1 MSHQESV
8 KDKININSKREN
20 KDEINVNN
28 HENQIKIIKRTLE
41 NNTHV
46 VIEDT
51 KLKNITSWRKS
62 QTKFLQNLIFNILSL
77 GILHIISLHYPKLYL
92 KLYCN
97 PWPPKECDFF
107 LVENIYGQFTL
118 CEKIHKK
125 SKNIHMSFNSDATK
139 DNMTSPSLIHFNN
152 KVEHYLTK
160 NLTYSFKYKS
170 MIYEYNEET
179 SEVIPVYMN
188 LSKMT
193 NKGIFNFFN
202 EGLSTD
208 NLIKKFKDRYGKNEC
223 RINLGLSF
231 FYFKRVEAM
240 YLILIL
246 IIETINVFFKD
257 LVSFIIFLGIILT
270 LFFLEYI
277 VTKQIIYDKYEKE
290 YTLDG
295 EKNKLRVKRKNK
307 YMNGTDLFFEI
318 KNCDLLPGDIIYLK
332 SKDLV
337 PCDCLI
343 LEGDCIVNES
353 HLTGSLDILKK
364 TSLENNN
371 ELFNYQL
378 NKINILY
385 HGMKIVKTISKLN
398 EGYISV
404 LCINTGSNTYKANQ
418 YSNILYL
425 LERKLDYRKTYEIL
439 GEGRVKIV
447 YMIISIVLFSA
458 LLGVIFIFSLGVS
471 LDFHNPEIVKLFY
484 LISIRI
490 IFKSFM
496 PVYFITNSIIY
507 FMGIFHLKNE
517 NIFCFEKSKL
527 ISPSRIDTIFF
538 SKTGILC
545 ENNFEINGYHPI
557 YINPHRANSIS
568 YRTYKVNQYKELNSQ
583 LLKYYKGYL
592 YKSRNDPF
600 NQDFNLRHA
609 LRVERNQLIMD
620 RVSKES
626 CECTTIF
633 LECLLSC
640 NNIEKYNTE
649 IFGNSIEIDIFKNMN
664 WDIKSYRFN
673 TNNISDKS
681 DSSIY
686 SNSYS
691 YMSQSIGENKK
702 YYYDDKFN
710 LIDKN
715 INDIYP
721 NNYYKITESI
731 KNESEM
737 QKKPVITR
745 LNSKFYLEQMK
756 KKSSTNSNIS
766 EFSITPNSPNFI
778 KKNISDSHII
788 SYKLR
793 IYKRFIKNG
802 TLTSSAI
809 VYNFITKELRFM
821 TKGIPEEILDKCDK
835 STIPDNFDN
844 VISIYRRQGFILIIC
859 ACKIIDI
866 DEYKDTNSIDDYMSN
881 LTFCGFVTL
890 KNKLKNEIINSIRDL
905 RQFNCNLIISSGDNI
920 FNCLPIGFDSS
931 IIENKNIF
939 AFDKEEKKNR
949 IMISKIYSTKKVN
962 DLEEENDKKT
972 SNTSSYDKLSKQTLT
987 NRIPSSPFTKP
998 KETLML
1004 RYVGGAFYTK
1014 ARKET
1019 TKNSED
1025 ISRKQTDDD
1034 NEETNTENKKLTPN
1048 KNMRGKSFHKKYL
1061 EAKSPL
1067 ENKKTRDKEVFQRN
1081 KNHSN
1086 IRNTRKEYN
1095 RSSKITPLNLA
1106 KNRYKTD
1113 NKDGTDSNTNRKFI
1127 ELKNNKTIINL
1138 EKLSYYPGIFEEHED
1153 LTNNCIYCISGRA
1166 FNFLYK
1172 NKEKKHC
1179 KLLLEKVHKYCK
1191 IFYNMSSLDKSQAID
1206 YYREYPESCVCTIGK
1221 YQNDY
1226 DAIMTSN
1233 VGINLSPPKNTNTI
1247 LCHFFAGE
1255 SNILSIK
1262 KIIRE
1267 GRTINENILL
1277 LKITSFFYTLILN
1290 SYILCCFMME
1300 IEVING
1306 QLNLLEL
1313 CFLILSV
1320 TAFTVQYDT
1329 STNSNPLIQNR
1340 KLYIYHYAAQ
1350 IIGMSLFKVASVYML
1365 REFYIDNDLLE
1376 KRHVYK
1382 IFITYYFILCIEQC
1396 FSTFFVFNYIS
1407 FYRKN
1412 PLSNITFIFF
1422 NLMLFIYFIILISLN
1437 SSNYKY
1443 DFFGITDFE
1452 FNDDLIDSF
1461 DDRNR
1466 LKCFRVCALD
1476 FCASFIYSR
1485 IIYLIFDKLA
1495 KKFSQ
1500 NL

>member
-1 MSHQESV
+1 MSNQESV
-8 KDKININSKREN
+8 KDKININSKKGN
-20 KDEINVNN
+20 KDEINLDNQ
-28 HENQIKIIKRTLE
+28 ENQIKLIKRTLE

-139 DNMTSPSLIHFNN
+139 DNMTSPSLINYNN
-152 KVEHYLTK
+152 KIEHYLTR

-170 MIYEYNEET
+170 MTYEYNEET

-193 NKGIFNFFN
+193 NRGIFNFFN
-202 EGLSTD
+202 EGLSND
-208 NLIKKFKDRYGKNEC
+208 NLFKKFKDRYGKNEYC
-223 RINLGLSF
+223 VNLGLSF
-231 FYFKRVEAM
+231 FYFKRIEAM
-240 YLILIL
+240 YLIIIL
-246 IIETINVFFKD
+246 IIESINIFFKD
-257 LVSFIIFLGIILT
+257 FVSFFIFLGIILI
-270 LFFLEYI
+270 LFLLEYI
-277 VTKQIIYDKYEKE
+277 ITKQVIYDQYEKE

-295 EKNKLRVKRKNK
+295 EKNKLRVKRKAK
-307 YMNGTDLFFEI
+307 YMNSSDLFFEI
-318 KNCDLLPGDIIYLK
+318 KNCDLLPGDIIFLK

-343 LEGDCIVNES
+343 LEGDCVVNES
-353 HLTGSLDILKK
+353 HLTGSLDVIKK

-371 ELFNYQL
+371 ELFNYKL
-378 NKINILY
+378 SKINILY

-404 LCINTGSNTYKANQ
+404 LCINTGPNTYKANQ

-447 YMIISIVLFSA
+447 YMIIGIVVFST
-458 LLGVIFIFSLGVS
+458 LLGIIFIFSLGVS
-471 LDFHNPEIVKLFY
+471 LDFKNPEIVKLFY
-484 LISIRI
+484 LISVRI

-507 FMGIFHLKNE
+507 FMGIFHLKHE

-527 ISPSRIDTIFF
+527 ITPSRIDTIFF

-568 YRTYKVNQYKELNSQ
+568 YRTYKENQYKEMNSQ

-592 YKSRNDPF
+592 DKRRNEPF
-600 NQDFNLRHA
+600 SQDFNLRHA

-620 RVSKES
+620 KMSKES

-664 WDIKSYRFN
+664 WDMKSFRFN
-673 TNNISDKS
+673 NNNIIDKS
-681 DSSIY
+681 DGSSY
-686 SNSYS
+686 SNSFS
-691 YMSQSIGENKK
+691 YLTQSIGESKK
-702 YYYDDKFN
+702 YYYDEKFN

-731 KNESEM
+731 KNESEIQM
-737 QKKPVITR
+737 KPVITR

-756 KKSSTNSNIS
+756 KKGSTNSNIS
-766 EFSITPNSPNFI
+766 EFSVIPNSTNFI

-844 VISIYRRQGFILIIC
+844 VISIYRRQGFILVIC

-866 DEYKDTNSIDDYMSN
+866 DEYKDSNPIDDYMNN

-890 KNKLKNEIINSIRDL
+890 KNKLKMEIINSIRDL

-939 AFDKEEKKNR
+939 SFDKEEKKNR
-949 IMISKIYSTKKVN
+949 IIITKLYSNKKVN
-962 DLEEENDKKT
+962 EIEDENDKKT
-972 SNTSSYDKLSKQTLT
+972 SSTSFDKLSKQTIT
-987 NRIPSSPFTKP
+987 NKIPSSPFTKP
-998 KETLML
+998 KETVML
-1004 RYVGGAFYTK
+1004 RFIGNNAYSR

-1019 TKNSED
+1019 AKNSDD

-1034 NEETNTENKKLTPN
+1034 NEEKETNTENRKLTPN
-1048 KNMRGKSFHKKYL
+1048 KNLRGKSFHKKYV
-1061 EAKSPL
+1061 ESKSPL
-1067 ENKKTRDKEVFQRN
+1067 ENNKTREKEMIQRN
-1081 KNHSN
+1081 HPHT
-1086 IRNTRKEYN
+1086 NTRNPRREFN
-1095 RSSKITPLNLA
+1095 RSSNITPLNLT

-1113 NKDGTDSNTNRKFI
+1113 NKDGTESNTNRKFI
-1127 ELKNNKTIINL
+1127 ELKNNKTITNF
-1138 EKLSYYPGIFEEHED
+1138 EKLFYYPGIFEEHED
-1153 LTNNCIYCISGRA
+1153 LINNCIYCISGRA

-1179 KLLLEKVHKYCK
+1179 KVLLDKMHKYCK
-1191 IFYNMSSLDKSQAID
+1191 IFYNMSSLDKSQVID
-1206 YYREYPESCVCTIGK
+1206 YYREYPDSCICSIGK

-1233 VGINLSPPKNTNTI
+1233 VGINLSPPKNQNTI
-1247 LCHFFAGE
+1247 LCHFFSCD

-1320 TAFTVQYDT
+1320 TAFTVQYDAN
-1329 STNSNPLIQNR
+1329 TNSNPLIQNR
-1340 KLYIYHYAAQ
+1340 KLYICHYTAQ
-1350 IIGMSLFKVASVYML
+1350 IFGVVLFKISSVYML
-1365 REFYIDNDLLE
+1365 RAFYIDNDLLP
-1376 KRHVYK
+1376 KRNVYK

-1396 FSTFFVFNYIS
+1396 FSTFFVINYIS
-1407 FYRKN
+1407 FYRKH
-1412 PLSNITFIFF
+1412 PLSNLTFILF
-1422 NLMLFIYFIILISLN
+1422 NLILFIYFIFLITLN
-1437 SSNYKY
+1437 SSNFKL
-1443 DFFGITDFE
+1443 DIFEITDFE
-1452 FNDDLIDSF
+1452 FNEDLIDSF

-1466 LKCFRVCALD
+1466 LKCFRVCAFD

-1485 IIYLIFDKLA
+1485 IVYLIFDKLA
-1495 KKFSQ
+1495 KK
-1500 NL
+1500 NT

>member
-1 MSHQESV
+1 MSNQESV

-20 KDEINVNN
+20 KDEINVDNQ
-28 HENQIKIIKRTLE
+28 ENQIKLIKRTLE

-62 QTKFLQNLIFNILSL
+62 QTKFLQNLIFNILSF

-125 SKNIHMSFNSDATK
+125 SKNTHMSFISDATK
-139 DNMTSPSLIHFNN
+139 DNMTSPSLINFNN
-152 KVEHYLTK
+152 KIEHYLTK

-170 MIYEYNEET
+170 MTYEYNEET

-193 NKGIFNFFN
+193 HKGIFNFFN
-202 EGLSTD
+202 DGLSTD
-208 NLIKKFKDRYGKNEC
+208 ILVKKIRDRYGKNEYY
-223 RINLGLSF
+223 INLGLSF
-231 FYFKRVEAM
+231 FYFKRIEAM

-246 IIETINVFFKD
+246 IIELINLFFKD
-257 LVSFIIFLGIILT
+257 FVSFSIFFGIIT
-270 LFFLEYI
+270 VLFLLEYI
-277 VTKQIIYDKYEKE
+277 VTKQIIYDQYEKE

-307 YMNGTDLFFEI
+307 YMNSSDLFFEI

-353 HLTGSLDILKK
+353 HLTGSLDVIKK

-371 ELFNYQL
+371 ELFNYKL
-378 NKINILY
+378 SKINILY

-398 EGYISV
+398 EGYITV
-404 LCINTGSNTYKANQ
+404 LCINTGPNTYKANQ

-447 YMIISIVLFSA
+447 YMIIGIVIFST
-458 LLGVIFIFSLGVS
+458 LLGVIFIFSLGVN
-471 LDFHNPEIVKLFY
+471 LDFKNPELVKLFY
-484 LISIRI
+484 LILIRI

-568 YRTYKVNQYKELNSQ
+568 YRTYKENQYKEMNSQ

-592 YKSRNDPF
+592 DKRRNEPS

-620 RVSKES
+620 KMSKES

-673 TNNISDKS
+673 NNNISDKS
-681 DSSIY
+681 DDSSY
-686 SNSYS
+686 SNSFS
-691 YMSQSIGENKK
+691 YLSQSMGESKK

-731 KNESEM
+731 KNESEL
-737 QKKPVITR
+737 QIKPVITR
-745 LNSKFYLEQMK
+745 LNSKFYLEQRK
-756 KKSSTNSNIS
+756 KKVSTNSNIS
-766 EFSITPNSPNFI
+766 EFSVTANSPNFI

-809 VYNFITKELRFM
+809 VYNFITQELRFM

-844 VISIYRRQGFILIIC
+844 VISIYRRQGFILVIC
-859 ACKIIDI
+859 AFKIIDI
-866 DEYKDTNSIDDYMSN
+866 DEYKDSNSIDDYMNN

-890 KNKLKNEIINSIRDL
+890 KNKLKIEIINSIRDL

-939 AFDKEEKKNR
+939 CFDKEEKKNK
-949 IMISKIYSTKKVN
+949 IIISKIYSNKKVN

-972 SNTSSYDKLSKQTLT
+972 SSTSFDKLSKQTIS
-987 NRIPSSPFTKP
+987 NKIPPSPFTKP
-998 KETLML
+998 KETVML
-1004 RYVGGAFYTK
+1004 RLVGNNAYSRV
-1014 ARKET
+1014 RKET
-1019 TKNSED
+1019 VKNSDD

-1034 NEETNTENKKLTPN
+1034 NEEKETNTENRKLTPI
-1048 KNMRGKSFHKKYL
+1048 KNMRGKSFHKKYV
-1061 EAKSPL
+1061 ESKSPL
-1067 ENKKTRDKEVFQRN
+1067 ENNKTRDKEMIQRN
-1081 KNHSN
+1081 HNHTNVKS
-1086 IRNTRKEYN
+1086 TRKELT
-1095 RSSKITPLNLA
+1095 RSSNITPLNLS

-1113 NKDGTDSNTNRKFI
+1113 NKDGTESNTNRKFI
-1127 ELKNNKTIINL
+1127 ELKNNKTISNF
-1138 EKLSYYPGIFEEHED
+1138 EKLFYYPGIFEENED

-1172 NKEKKHC
+1172 NKEKKHY
-1179 KLLLEKVHKYCK
+1179 KILLEKIHKYCK
-1191 IFYNMSSLDKSQAID
+1191 IFYNMSSLDKSQVID
-1206 YYREYPESCVCTIGK
+1206 YYREYPDSCVCTIGK

-1233 VGINLSPPKNTNTI
+1233 VGINLSPPKNQNTI
-1247 LCHFFAGE
+1247 LCHFYSGD

-1313 CFLILSV
+1313 CFLIFSV

-1340 KLYIYHYAAQ
+1340 KLYIYHYTTQ
-1350 IIGMSLFKVASVYML
+1350 IFGVVFFKISSVYML
-1365 REFYIDNDLLE
+1365 RAFYIDNDLLP
-1376 KRHVYK
+1376 KKNVYK

-1396 FSTFFVFNYIS
+1396 FSTFFVLNYIS
-1407 FYRKN
+1407 FYRKH
-1412 PLSNITFIFF
+1412 PLSNITFVTF
-1422 NLMLFIYFIILISLN
+1422 NLVLFIYFIILITLN
-1437 SSNYKY
+1437 SSNFRC
-1443 DFFGITDFE
+1443 DIFGITDFE
-1452 FNDDLIDSF
+1452 LNEDLIDSF

-1476 FCASFIYSR
+1476 FTASFIYSR
-1485 IIYLIFDKLA
+1485 IVYLIFDKLA
-1495 KKFSQ
+1495 NKSS
-1500 NL
+1500 